1 MLLSI
6 VALVFSVALGLVLPL
21 VIRSLVDSVFA
32 DFNTQ
37 LLNQLVVGLIIVF
50 ILQAIFSFIHRLS
63 LAYVGERAIA
73 DIRIAVYT
81 HLLRLSLTFYA
92 NQRTGELVS
101 RLTNDLSLLQT
112 AITNNVVALIRQVLT
127 LFGAAILL
135 FLLNWRLTLFILVGI
150 PIITIVM
157 VLLGRKI
164 REASR
169 MVQDA
174 LAEAANVLQETTAGI
189 RIVKSFAREPYE
201 IGRFSSRVNETYRAA
216 MYRARIGAFLGP
228 FIGFIAFTSIT
239 LTLWYGSL
247 EVIAGRLT
255 AGGLVAYLI
264 YTLMVAAPIAT
275 LAGLYTQFQSALGA
289 SERVFGLMDTKADIV
304 DKPGA
309 MHLPPVQGEVIFD
322 QVSFDYTETIP
333 VLDDIS
339 FSARPGQVTALV
351 GPSGAGKTTLVNL
364 IPRFYEVMQ
373 GGIRVDGFDVRDV
386 MVDSLREQI
395 GIVPQETI
403 LFSATVLENIR
414 YGRLDASDDEVIA
427 AARAANAHQFISEDL
442 EDGYE
447 TVVGEMGV
455 KLSGGQRQR
464 VAIARA
470 ILKAPRILIL
480 DEATSAL
487 DSESERLVQEALERL
502 MQGRTTFVIAHRLST
517 ITKADRILVLD
528 KGRLVEQGAHGEL
541 MTNSEGLYR
550 RLHQMQFSFDSE
562 GELLEHDEFAPI
574 FNQVS

>member
-1 MLLSI
+1 
-6 VALVFSVALGLVLPL
+6 
-21 VIRSLVDSVFA
+21 
-32 DFNTQ
+32 
-37 LLNQLVVGLIIVF
+37 
-50 ILQAIFSFIHRLS
+50 
-63 LAYVGERAIA
+63 VGERAIA
-73 DIRIAVYT
+73 DIRISVYT
-81 HLLRLSLTFYA
+81 QLLRLSLTFYA
-92 NQRTGELVS
+92 NQRSGELVS

-112 AITNNVVALIRQVLT
+112 AITDNVVGLIRQILT
-127 LFGAAILL
+127 LLGAAILL
-135 FLLNWRLTLFILVGI
+135 FLLNWRLTLFILIGI
-150 PIITIVM
+150 PIITLVM
-157 VLLGRKI
+157 LLLGRRI

-174 LAEAANVLQETTAGI
+174 LAEAANVLQETVGGI

-201 IGRFSSRVNETYRAA
+201 IGRFSARVNETYRAA
-216 MYRARIGAFLGP
+216 MYRARISAVLGP

-239 LTLWYGSL
+239 LTLWFGSL

-255 AGGLVAYLI
+255 AGGLVAYLV

-275 LAGLYTQFQSALGA
+275 IAGLYTQFQSALGA
-289 SERVFGLMDTKADIV
+289 SERVFGLMDTKPDIR

-309 MHLPPVQGEVIFD
+309 RSLPHVQGEVIFNH
-322 QVSFDYTETIP
+322 VSFDYTETIP
-333 VLDDIS
+333 VLEDIS
-339 FSARPGQVTALV
+339 FRARPGQVTALV

-364 IPRFYEVMQ
+364 IPRFYDVME
-373 GGIRVDGFDVRDV
+373 GEIRIDGYDVRDIE
-386 MVDSLREQI
+386 VDGLREQI
-395 GIVPQETI
+395 GIVPQETL
-403 LFSATVLENIR
+403 LFSDTVMENIR
-414 YGRLDASDDEVIA
+414 YGRLDASDDEVIE

-442 EDGYE
+442 ENGYE

-517 ITKADRILVLD
+517 ITRADWILVLD
-528 KGRLVEQGAHGEL
+528 KGSLVEQGAHDEL
-541 MTNSEGLYR
+541 MANNKGLYY
-550 RLHQMQFSFDSE
+550 RLHQMQFSFPIE
-562 GELLEHDEFAPI
+562 GELLVYDDP
-574 FNQVS
+574 VSIVARDA

>member
-1 MLLSI
+1 MLVSI

-21 VIRSLVDSVFA
+21 VIRSLVDSVFV

-37 LLNQLVVGLIIVF
+37 LLNMLVGGLIIVF
-50 ILQAIFSFIHRLS
+50 ILQALFGFIHRLS
-63 LAYVGERAIA
+63 LSYVGERAIA

-112 AITNNVVALIRQVLT
+112 AITDSVVALIRQILT
-127 LFGAAILL
+127 LIGAAILL

-150 PIITIVM
+150 PIITLVM
-157 VLLGRKI
+157 MLLGRRI

-174 LAEAANVLQETTAGI
+174 LAEAANVLQETVGGI

-201 IGRFSSRVNETYRAA
+201 IGRFSARVNETYRAA
-216 MYRARIGAFLGP
+216 MYRARISAVLGP

-239 LTLWYGSL
+239 LTLWFGSM

-255 AGGLVAYLI
+255 AGGLVAYLV

-275 LAGLYTQFQSALGA
+275 IAGLYTQFQSALGA
-289 SERVFGLMDTKADIV
+289 SERVFGLMDTVPDIT

-309 MHLPPVQGEVIFD
+309 MALPHVKGEVIFD
-322 QVSFDYTETIP
+322 HVSFDYTEAIP
-333 VLDDIS
+333 VLEDIS
-339 FSARPGQVTALV
+339 FSARPGQLTALV

-364 IPRFYEVMQ
+364 IPRFYEVME
-373 GGIRVDGFDVRDV
+373 GGISIDGFDVRDV
-386 MVDSLREQI
+386 IVDSLREQI

-403 LFSATVLENIR
+403 LFSDTVMENIR
-414 YGRLDASDDEVIA
+414 YGRLDASDDEVIEA
-427 AARAANAHQFISEDL
+427 AVAANAHQFISDDL
-442 EDGYE
+442 ENGYE

-502 MQGRTTFVIAHRLST
+502 MRGRTTFVIAHRLST

-528 KGRLVEQGAHGEL
+528 KGRLVEQGAHAEL
-541 MTNSEGLYR
+541 MANSDGLYR
-550 RLHQMQFSFDSE
+550 RLHQMQFSFDVE
-562 GELLEHDEFAPI
+562 GKLLLDEEIAADFSP
-574 FNQVS
+574 VS

>member
-1 MLLSI
+1 MLVSI

-21 VIRSLVDSVFA
+21 VIRSLVDYVFV

-50 ILQAIFSFIHRLS
+50 ILQALFGFVHRLS

-73 DIRIAVYT
+73 DMRIAVYT

-112 AITNNVVALIRQVLT
+112 AITNNVVALIRQILT
-127 LFGAAILL
+127 LFGAAFLL
-135 FLLNWRLTLFILVGI
+135 FYLNWRLTLFILVGI

-157 VLLGRKI
+157 LLLGRKI

-169 MVQDA
+169 RVQDA

-201 IGRFSSRVNETYRAA
+201 IGRFSTRVNETYSAA
-216 MYRARIGAFLGP
+216 MYRARISATLGP

-247 EVIAGRLT
+247 EVIGGRLT

-309 MHLPPVQGEVIFD
+309 APLPLVQGEVVFEH
-322 QVSFDYTETIP
+322 VSFDYTEAIP
-333 VLDDIS
+333 VLEDIS
-339 FSARPGQVTALV
+339 FSARPGQVIALV

-364 IPRFYEVMQ
+364 IPRFYEVME
-373 GGIRVDGFDVRDV
+373 GGIRIDGSDVRDV
-386 MVDSLREQI
+386 EVDSLREQI

-403 LFSATVLENIR
+403 LFSDTVLENIR
-414 YGRLDASDDEVIA
+414 YGRLDASDDEVTA
-427 AARAANAHQFISEDL
+427 AARAANAHQFISKDL

-470 ILKAPRILIL
+470 ILKAPRIPP
-480 DEATSAL
+480 D
-487 DSESERLVQEALERL
+487 
-502 MQGRTTFVIAHRLST
+502 RLS
-517 ITKADRILVLD
+517 ASRSLNFVSLV
-528 KGRLVEQGAHGEL
+528 
-541 MTNSEGLYR
+541 NSNRSFL
-550 RLHQMQFSFDSE
+550 LFS
-562 GELLEHDEFAPI
+562 
-574 FNQVS
+574 